1 MEESLRIPI
10 PFEVGY
16 IFKAIPEAIVN
27 SMMSKDGGE
36 EAAKAF
42 KQIALQIV
50 PGGTSYGLPQAIKP
64 LIEVGLGKSFYT
76 GRDLESAHEQTLEP
90 GQRARGT
97 TTELA
102 RLIGEKTNISP
113 IKIDALISG
122 YFTATGLALVDALS
136 FALPSPDRPVEAT
149 KRLSEMRAVGSL
161 FQPKDASGI
170 INATYDRMKDI
181 REVKATYDD
190 MLKNGRTAD
199 AQRFLQEN
207 LQDYALS
214 STEGY
219 FSNYMQKIAKYE
231 QAVRASSTMTPDEKR
246 AVLDQYKQLKIQ
258 FATTV
263 REAANKTAPQ

>member
-10 PFEVGY
+10 PFEIGY

-27 SMMSKDGGE
+27 SMMSQQGGE

-50 PGGTSYGLPQAIKP
+50 PGGTSYGMPQAMKP

-102 RLIGEKTNISP
+102 RLIGEKVNVSP

-122 YFTATGLALVDALS
+122 YFSTTGLALADALS
-136 FALPSPDRPVEAT
+136 LALPTPERPVEAT
-149 KRLSEMRAVGSL
+149 KRLSEMRVIGSL

-170 INATYDRMKDI
+170 INATYDRMKDV

-190 MLKNGRTAD
+190 LLKKGRPAD
-199 AQRFLQEN
+199 AQRYLQEN
-207 LQDYALS
+207 MEDYALA
-214 STEGY
+214 STEGS

-246 AVLDQYKQLKIQ
+246 EALDQYKQLKIR

-263 REAANKTAPQ
+263 REAADKTAPR